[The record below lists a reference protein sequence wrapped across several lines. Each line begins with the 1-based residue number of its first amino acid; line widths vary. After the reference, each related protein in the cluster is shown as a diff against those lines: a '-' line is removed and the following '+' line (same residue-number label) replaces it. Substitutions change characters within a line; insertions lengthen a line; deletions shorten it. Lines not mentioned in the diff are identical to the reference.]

1 MISRRLL
8 GELRKDWSEGINTS
22 NDAVIANID
31 NVYLS
36 LQNKTFQNEIEIYLI
51 NFTYNKT
58 ILLTLL
64 FEELYPFRA
73 PRVKINHTQNYL
85 ELLSTIPS
93 EIVRQET
100 GLNCLCCNSILCNW
114 GPSLNISEIV
124 KECHERLEMKF
135 RQSNKKVAEI
145 CVIKKFGHYL
155 PIAEFL

>member
-1 MISRRLL
+1 MISRRIL
-8 GELRKDWSEGINTS
+8 GELRRGWSEGINS
-22 NDAVIANID
+22 DNNAVIDNIN

-36 LQNKTFQNEIEIYLI
+36 LQNKTFQNKLDIFLI
-51 NFTYNKT
+51 NYTYDKT

-64 FEELYPFRA
+64 FDTSYPFKA
-73 PRVKINHTQNYL
+73 PKVKVNVTHDYL
-85 ELLSTIPS
+85 ELMGTIPQ
-93 EIVRQET
+93 EIVKQET

-114 GPSLNISEIV
+114 GPSLNISNII